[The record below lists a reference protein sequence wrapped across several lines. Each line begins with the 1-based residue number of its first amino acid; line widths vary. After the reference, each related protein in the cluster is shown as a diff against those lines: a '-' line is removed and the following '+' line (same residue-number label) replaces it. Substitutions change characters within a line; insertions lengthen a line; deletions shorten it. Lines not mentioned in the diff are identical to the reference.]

1 MFVCLC
7 RNQTHA
13 HVLPKLEAYTHL
25 MNLGNYYVVFDTM
38 IENVHDDMFGDRP

>member
-1 MFVCLC
+1 
-7 RNQTHA
+7 
-13 HVLPKLEAYTHL
+13 